1 MRREARFVVSRLLIA
16 VAVVFLLVYVLFPFL
31 VALNTAFKTKQEIY
45 SGRVSWIPKLFT
57 LQNFRD
63 IWVLTSFARYLLN
76 SVIVCIGT
84 SALATLSATMAAY
97 TLATQRF
104 RYNRVYMNLVI
115 ITQMFSPIVL
125 IIPLYRMLVN
135 IKLSNNLLGLVILN
149 TAVILP
155 FTIWLAYGFF
165 KAFPRDLLEAA
176 HLDGCSG
183 LAVLFQVIFPVIRP
197 GLTTIVI
204 YTFAFAWNEFLFAYT
219 IITRSRLKVV
229 AVGIFDFVRM
239 YNADWNYITAALL
252 VAVIPVFGLFLAIEK
267 NVVKGLAE
275 GIGK

>member
-1 MRREARFVVSRLLIA
+1 MKRGERSAVSRILLWIAIA
-16 VAVVFLLVYVLFPFL
+16 VLLVYVLFPFL

-57 LQNFRD
+57 LRNFAE

-76 SVIVCIGT
+76 SVIVCVGT
-84 SALATLSATMAAY
+84 STLATISATMAAY
-97 TLATQRF
+97 TLATQKYS
-104 RYNRVYMNLVI
+104 YNKVYMNLVI

-135 IKLSNNLLGLVILN
+135 IRLSNNLLGLIILN

-176 HLDGCSG
+176 RIDGASG
-183 LAVLFQVIFPVIRP
+183 VGILFRVIFPVIRP
-197 GLTTIVI
+197 GLTTLVI

-219 IITRSRLKVV
+219 IITKSRLKVV

-252 VAVIPVFGLFLAIEK
+252 VAVIPVFALFLSIER

>member
-1 MRREARFVVSRLLIA
+1 MRKGARFSLSRVLLWA
-16 VAVVFLLVYVLFPFL
+16 VIMLLLLYVLFPFL

-57 LQNFRD
+57 LRNFAD

-76 SVIVCIGT
+76 SVIVCVGT
-84 SALATLSATMAAY
+84 GALATLSATMAAY
-97 TLATQRF
+97 TLATQKY
-104 RYNRVYMNLVI
+104 RYNKVYMNLVI

-135 IKLSNNLLGLVILN
+135 IHLSNNLLGLIILN
-149 TAVILP
+149 TGVILP

-176 HLDGCSG
+176 RIDGASG
-183 LAVLFQVIFPVIRP
+183 FGILFRVIFPVIRP
-197 GLTTIVI
+197 GLTTLVI

-219 IITRSRLKVV
+219 IITKSRLKVV
-229 AVGIFDFVRM
+229 SVGIFDFVRM

-252 VAVIPVFGLFLAIEK
+252 VAVVPVFALFLSIER

>member
-1 MRREARFVVSRLLIA
+1 MRRGARFTASRILLWVGI
-16 VAVVFLLVYVLFPFL
+16 VLLLVYVLFPFL

-45 SGRVSWIPKLFT
+45 SGSVSWIPKRFT
-57 LQNFRD
+57 LRNFAE
-63 IWVLTSFARYLLN
+63 IWVLTTFARYLLN
-76 SVIVCIGT
+76 SVIVCAGT
-84 SALATLSATMAAY
+84 STFATLSATMAAY
-97 TLATQRF
+97 TLATQRY
-104 RYNRVYMNLVI
+104 RYNKLYMNLVI

-135 IKLSNNLLGLVILN
+135 IRLSNNLLGLIILN

-176 HLDGCSG
+176 RIDGCSG
-183 LAVLFQVIFPVIRP
+183 VNTLFRVILPVIRP
-197 GLTTIVI
+197 GLTTLVI
-204 YTFAFAWNEFLFAYT
+204 YTFAYAWNEFLFAYT
-219 IITRSRLKVV
+219 IITKSRLKVV

-252 VAVIPVFGLFLAIEK
+252 VAVIPVFALFLSIER

>member
-1 MRREARFVVSRLLIA
+1 MRKGARFSLSRVLLWA
-16 VAVVFLLVYVLFPFL
+16 VIMLLLLYVLFPFL

-57 LQNFRD
+57 LRNFAD

-76 SVIVCIGT
+76 SVIVCVGT
-84 SALATLSATMAAY
+84 GALATLSATMAAY
-97 TLATQRF
+97 TLATQKY
-104 RYNRVYMNLVI
+104 RYNKVYMNLVI

-135 IKLSNNLLGLVILN
+135 IHLSNNLLGLIILN
-149 TAVILP
+149 TGVILP

-176 HLDGCSG
+176 RIDGASG
-183 LAVLFQVIFPVIRP
+183 LGILFRVIFPVIRP
-197 GLTTIVI
+197 GLTTLVI

-219 IITRSRLKVV
+219 IITKSRLKVV
-229 AVGIFDFVRM
+229 SVGIFDFVRM

-252 VAVIPVFGLFLAIEK
+252 VAVVPVFALFLSIER